1 MGSYTILVD
10 LDKCPN
16 VELGSF
22 DPSVAVEDEK
32 SSSLYFFLDSE
43 NKLTL
48 KQSSFVNQIEKPDGG
63 RPMVKALWTDLPE
76 NEEGNKLRFLKND
89 KENKKTLILDLGN
102 ETLFGDTK
110 PDQVGAPAD
119 YWIYLND
126 EKLAEAEMK
135 QGANY
140 NILLSKDECLVHQV
154 SAFR

>member
-1 MGSYTILVD
+1 MGSYTILLD
-10 LDKCPN
+10 LNNCPN
-16 VELGSF
+16 VETGSF
-22 DPSVAVEDEK
+22 DITVAVEDEK

-48 KQSSFVNQIEKPDGG
+48 KQSSFDNKIEKPDGG

-76 NEEGNKLRFLKND
+76 NVEGNKLRFLKND

-154 SAFR
+154 